1 MKLPNAENAVVDIAK
16 LRDYSLNPNHPE
28 GKHKARVFQ
37 RKVGIRRDHAE
48 RLRQVILEAILTK
61 DAIEQKST
69 VYGRRYIVDVRVST
83 IEGEGVLL
91 TEGVLQSRA
100 LVRTAWMIRNDEN
113 FPRLT
118 SCYVLPSTKERL
130 ENG

>member
-1 MKLPNAENAVVDIAK
+1 MKLPNAENAVVDIAN

-37 RKVGIRRDHAE
+37 RKVGIRREHAE
-48 RLRQVILEAILTK
+48 RLRQVISEAILTK
-61 DAIEQKST
+61 DAIKQKST
-69 VYGRRYIVDVRVST
+69 VYGRRYIDVRVST

-118 SCYVLPSTKERL
+118 SCYVLPLTKERL